1 MSENAKTITFVG
13 IGLVAILIG
22 IVTRPSA
29 AELDQESL
37 VGTNLTK
44 TFDSPDKAK
53 RLRIVRVDEDTAER
67 HEFEVAEQNGLWT
80 IPSKDGYPADAA
92 KQMGEAATS
101 LMGRKVLSVASENA
115 GDHEEYGVIDPLNE
129 KLEPGQKGIGTRVTM
144 WDDQNSALADLIVGK
159 PVREAE
165 GQRYVRKA
173 GQDVVYV
180 IEIDPAK
187 LSTNFEDWIEKD
199 LLKLSAWELQ
209 QVQIKDYSAELVPVV
224 TQDGQFSVQ
233 PTWDPRA
240 EMTFNYNDADAKWSA
255 AKLRAFDPK
264 KGEHGDYANFKVGA
278 GEELNEESLN
288 GLKTALGDLKI
299 VDVERKPQG
308 LSNDLKAGQDFMN
321 NREALKDLMSKGFT
335 PAVTEEGGQREI
347 LSSDGEVIATLKN
360 GTQYVLRFGNL
371 TNVEGSG
378 PNKDAKAQPKDAKAV
393 TKDKQTDKGD
403 KNDVHRYLFVMA
415 KFDKSA
421 VKQPEIQKLPDLP
434 ATKPTEAAAPK
445 AGEKPADASPK
456 NKDDAGK
463 SQPGDTKSPA
473 AKKEDAAKSDDATAK
488 KKDEPSAKKDE
499 VAKNS
504 AAEDKDVEKIMAER
518 KRIEAENQRK
528 HEEYQELL
536 KKGEENVKDLN
547 LRFGDWYFVVNDD
560 VFRKIRLSRDKIV
573 KKKEQPKA
581 GAAGQGEKKNG
592 AAAGGGIPG
601 LPPIPARLSK
611 RLCASGM
618 LGRRGR
624 GRPGSL
630 TRGVPTRAVRPA
642 CVAS

>member
-1 MSENAKTITFVG
+1 MSENAKSITFVS
-13 IGLVAILIG
+13 IGLAAILIG

-29 AELDQESL
+29 AVLDQASL

-44 TFDSPDKAK
+44 TFDSPDKAR

-101 LMGRKVLSVASENA
+101 LMGRKVLNVASENA
-115 GDHEEYGVIDPLNE
+115 GDHEQYGVIDPLNE

-144 WDDQNSALADLIVGK
+144 WDDQNAALADLIVGK
-159 PVREAE
+159 AVREAE

-224 TQDGQFSVQ
+224 TQDGRFSIQ
-233 PTWDPRA
+233 PTWDPRS
-240 EMTFNYNDADAKWSA
+240 EMTFNYNDSDAKWSA
-255 AKLRAFDPK
+255 AKLRAFEPK
-264 KGEHGDYANFKVGA
+264 KGEHGDYADFKIGA
-278 GEELNEESLN
+278 DEELNNESLN

-335 PAVTEEGGQREI
+335 PAVTEEGGKRDI
-347 LSSDGEVIATLKN
+347 LSSEGEVIATLKN

-378 PNKDAKAQPKDAKAV
+378 KNKEANAQPKDSQAAAKE
-393 TKDKQTDKGD
+393 TKTDQTDKTDKGD
-403 KNDVHRYLFVMA
+403 KSDVHRYLFVMA

-421 VKQPEIQKLPDLP
+421 VNQPEIQKLPDLP
-434 ATKPTEAAAPK
+434 AAKPAESGTPK
-445 AGEKPADASPK
+445 AEKPADAPAK
-456 NKDDAGK
+456 NKDDATK
-463 SQPGDTKSPA
+463 AQPAD
-473 AKKEDAAKSDDATAK
+473 AKS
-488 KKDEPSAKKDE
+488 PSAKKDE
-499 VAKNS
+499 AAKKDEPAAKKDAAAKKDEPAAKADEAAKNPP
-504 AAEDKDVEKIMAER
+504 AEDKDVEKIMAER
-518 KRIEAENQRK
+518 KQIEAENQHK
-528 HEEYQELL
+528 HDEYQALL
-536 KKGEENVKDLN
+536 KKGEENVKELN

-560 VFRKIRLSRDKIV
+560 VFRKIRLSRDKVV
-573 KKKEQPKA
+573 KKKEKPKA
-581 GAAGQGEKKNG
+581 DAAGQGDKKDG
-592 AAAGGGIPG
+592 AAAGNGIPG
-601 LPPIPARLSK
+601 LPPIPGASK
-611 RLCASGM
+611 
-618 LGRRGR
+618 
-624 GRPGSL
+624 
-630 TRGVPTRAVRPA
+630 
-642 CVAS
+642 